1 MSTARASTH
10 ETDHSTSHHH
20 APAMQYKS
28 GGRASA
34 LYAAF
39 GVQNLTGQADL
50 ATQYITGLKNQA
62 AQVLGTTIGAN
73 LSPIQYNGDFN
84 WSWTDGINFNAPTYN
99 YVSGAVTPS
108 PSAGTYQIGGAGSLN
123 NLYQQLINGI
133 TWKLSAADNA
143 TIQQAMTQSQT
154 QATSIVQTYVSI
166 YGAPTAAQMQVA
178 QQFNSYITQPFDY
191 ILLYLVGY
199 LWAGKPTPAL
209 TLKAMQNAPNLSTLL
224 QYAPPSAQPIIMAL
238 PAYLN
243 AIGAASG
250 IMDAQVLG
258 GFTLQQI
265 KNNLLGPSA
274 TNGGITQ
281 FNPPSSNYFAG
292 YFSNMTPSEILQDL
306 GNTGQSVTMSF
317 SAAASSSSSY
327 NISFSGQAGLNWGGD
342 LLDISAGTSFR
353 GDVARQQG
361 AGSTMSI
368 TMVYPGVTVI
378 PLFPTAWQQSS
389 GGTTGWWYEPIIFQA
404 WKNFQAGSAA
414 PSGFTFGNAIPGGIQ
429 LGQNGTGYLH
439 AVVVSGYPT
448 ITVEFTSGNYS
459 QFSSWLSTHTTVS
472 VSLFG
477 FIPLGSTSVDTYT
490 ASASQSSGQSGF
502 TLTLT
507 PPAPGSSGQTIP
519 VASQTVPVLAGQISW
534 LGATQS

>member
-10 ETDHSTSHHH
+10 QSTSHAD
-20 APAMQYKS
+20 APATLYKS

-34 LYAAF
+34 LYAAL

-62 AQVLGTTIGAN
+62 AQVLGATIGAK

-84 WSWTDGINFNAPTYN
+84 WYWTDAINFNSLSYN

-108 PSAGTYQIGGAGSLN
+108 PVSSGTYQIGGAGSLT

-133 TWKLSAADNA
+133 AWQLSAADNA
-143 TIQQAMTQSQT
+143 TLQQARTQSQT
-154 QATSIVQTYVSI
+154 QATSMVQAYVSTF
-166 YGAPTAAQMQVA
+166 GAPTAAQMQAA
-178 QQFNSYITQPFDY
+178 QQINPSIATPLDY
-191 ILLYLVGY
+191 ILLYQAGY
-199 LWAGKPTPAL
+199 LWAGKPTPPL
-209 TLKAMQNAPNLSTLL
+209 SLYAMQSAPNLRTLL
-224 QYAPPSAQPIIMAL
+224 QYAPPSAQPILQAMPPYLSAL
-238 PAYLN
+238 GASTRIWDQQSLGAY
-243 AIGAASG
+243 
-250 IMDAQVLG
+250 
-258 GFTLQQI
+258 TLQQL
-265 KNNLLGPSA
+265 KNNLLTPSA
-274 TNGGITQ
+274 ANGGITQ

-292 YFSNMTPSEILQDL
+292 YFSNATPSEILQDL
-306 GNTGQSVTMSF
+306 GNKGVSMTMSF

-327 NISFSGQAGLNWGGD
+327 NISFSGQAGINWGGD

-361 AGSTMSI
+361 AGSTMDI
-368 TMVYPGVTVI
+368 TMVYPGVTVV
-378 PLFPTAWQQSS
+378 PLFPTAWQQTS

-404 WKNFQAGSAA
+404 WTNFQAGSAA
-414 PSGFTFGNAIPGGIQ
+414 PSGFTFQNGVPGGIK
-429 LGQNGTGYLH
+429 LGLNGLGYLS
-439 AVVVSGYPT
+439 ALVVSGYPT
-448 ITVEFTSGNYS
+448 ITVEFTNGNYS
-459 QFSSWLSTHTTVS
+459 QFSSWLSTHTSVS

-490 ASASQSSGQSGF
+490 ASASQSSSHSGF

-519 VASQTVPVLAGQISW
+519 IASQTVPVLAGQIFW
-534 LGATQS
+534 LGATPS